1 MIFWAIGRHLGVQAL
16 CLSLCGFML
25 TPQVRAEKP
34 TVDAVKMSAT
44 ALGNLENAVNRLVR
58 EYKNP
63 VALTRQ
69 FPMQRRLIDA
79 RVFFELE
86 NYEPASIL
94 LYELVERKEFKRNRE
109 YSNALVLLGR
119 CLRQL
124 GNPLGARKYLR
135 KGLKSS
141 SIKTREEA
149 LYHLIDLALS
159 EGDLKSLREVV
170 STISSPGSVK
180 TRYALAKAMFLLK
193 DYKRSITLLKSIPS
207 SDPVYSLSRYYLGA
221 SQTARGSAQAAGKKK
236 KAAKQSYKAAIKT
249 FTRITAIKPKGP
261 EATRARDLSLLAI
274 GRLEMELGR
283 IERSVAAYQR
293 INRNSPYYE
302 RALMETT
309 VAFIKREQFERA
321 LQTIDILLLI
331 VGDEQL
337 SIEAH
342 VLRGKL
348 NTNMANYKEAVK
360 SYERILDRFAPI
372 RNELNRFAKK
382 RSNIDRF
389 FTWLLD
395 RASDSGSLRAP
406 LTERSVKY
414 LESTPAMKQVVR
426 VFGSLGADREQL
438 RVANKL
444 AVDLARVLTSSNR
457 VELFPQLKEGWTRA
471 LALQNQLI
479 NLSTTIL
486 DYQYEQGF
494 NSGQRSNQAEMDEL
508 VKWRHSLEEKF
519 GRLPT
524 TFEEYENRQA
534 QIDARYVNLQRKSF
548 LVEQT
553 VKLLKRQLLAIE
565 THVNKQQFGQDGK
578 KLTEKREGKIRT
590 EIEAEKNRLT
600 ALYKDLIRLRDE
612 IKAESERVGTGD
624 VVDSG
629 ERDLKQLLLSA
640 HKREGQR
647 YDDRGEQMAPGE
659 ALQFSTMARQ
669 RYRIFKNVERL
680 REVIKLIDKR
690 VTEKAKDLQSLIAA
704 EKKHLVEYNVE
715 MKGYE
720 RKGRKLARRMGR
732 RLFKR
737 AHRQMKKVVLGADW
751 GMVNV
756 SWQRKIDESK
766 ELNKLEASKQ
776 EKEEELRL
784 ESDRLMLEVGG
795 DEEDE

>member
-1 MIFWAIGRHLGVQAL
+1 MSTSSA
-16 CLSLCGFML
+16 
-25 TPQVRAEKP
+25 RAEGTAVNAAK
-34 TVDAVKMSAT
+34 VNAVK
-44 ALGNLENAVNRLVR
+44 LGNLENAVNRLVR

-94 LYELVERKEFKRNRE
+94 LYELVERPEFKKNRE
-109 YSNALVLLGR
+109 YFNALVLLGR
-119 CLRQL
+119 CLRHL
-124 GNPLGARKYLR
+124 NNPLGARKYLR
-135 KGLKSS
+135 EGMRSS

-159 EGDLKSLREVV
+159 ENDSKSLQGLVA
-170 STISSPGSVK
+170 TIGSPGSVK
-180 TRYALAKAMFLLK
+180 TRYALAKAVFLLK
-193 DYKRSITLLKSIPS
+193 DYKRAIGLLNSIPS
-207 SDPVYSLSRYYLGA
+207 GDPVYSLSRYYLGA
-221 SQTARGSAQAAGKKK
+221 SQTALKR
-236 KAAKQSYKAAIKT
+236 YKSAIKT

-261 EATRARDLSLLAI
+261 DAEKARDLSLLAI
-274 GRLEMELGR
+274 GRLEMELGKL
-283 IERSVAAYQR
+283 ERAVAAYQR
-293 INRNSPYYE
+293 INRKSPYYE
-302 RALMETT
+302 RALMETA

-348 NTNMANYKEAVK
+348 NTNMADYKEAVK

-389 FTWLLD
+389 FSWLLE
-395 RASDSGSLRAP
+395 RASDSGGLRAP
-406 LTERSVKY
+406 LTERTVKY

-426 VFGSLGADREQL
+426 VFGSLGADREEL

-457 VELFPQLKEGWTRA
+457 VELFPELKEGWTRA

-479 NLSTTIL
+479 NLSTDIL
-486 DYQYEQGF
+486 DHQYETGF
-494 NSGQRSNQAEMDEL
+494 NGGQRSNQAEMDQL
-508 VKWRHSLEEKF
+508 VKWRHSLEERFKK
-519 GRLPT
+519 LPT

-565 THVNKQQFGQDGK
+565 DHVNKQQFGDDGK
-578 KLTEKREGKIRT
+578 KLSDKREGRIRT
-590 EIEAEKNRLT
+590 DIDSEKNRLT
-600 ALYKDLIRLRDE
+600 SLYKDLIRLRDE

-624 VVDSG
+624 VVDAG

-640 HKREGQR
+640 HKREGIR
-647 YDDRGEQMAPGE
+647 YDDRGEQMPTEGQI
-659 ALQFSTMARQ
+659 QFSQFGRQ
-669 RYRIFKNVERL
+669 RDRIFKNVEKL
-680 REVIKLIDKR
+680 SDVIKLIDKR
-690 VTEKAKDLQSLIAA
+690 VTEKAADLQRLIDA
-704 EKKHLVEYNVE
+704 EKKHLVQYNVE

-720 RKGRKLARRMGR
+720 RKGRKLARKMGR

-737 AHRQMKKVVLGADW
+737 AHRQMKKVVLDADW
-751 GMVNV
+751 GMINV
-756 SWQRKIDESK
+756 AWQQKSDESK
-766 ELNKLEASKQ
+766 ELKKLVASKQ
-776 EKEEELRL
+776 EKAKILQR
-784 ESDRLMLEVGG
+784 ESEQLMLEVGG
-795 DEEDE
+795 DESEETE

>member
-1 MIFWAIGRHLGVQAL
+1 MSIRSTVKLLGAVAL
-16 CLSLCGFML
+16 VASLCGFMS
-25 TPQVRAEKP
+25 PSVVRAQ
-34 TVDAVKMSAT
+34 TGASDVSRASAIK
-44 ALGNLENAVNRLVR
+44 LGNLENAVNRLVR

-94 LYELVERKEFKRNRE
+94 LYELVERPEFKKNPE
-109 YSNALVLLGR
+109 YYNALVLLGR
-119 CLRQL
+119 CLREL
-124 GNPLGARKYLR
+124 KNPLGARKYLR
-135 KGLKSS
+135 AGMMTS

-159 EGDLKSLREVV
+159 ERDLSSLRELVG
-170 STISSPGSVK
+170 TIGSPGSVK
-180 TRYALAKAMFLLK
+180 TRYALAKAVFLLR
-193 DYKRSITLLKSIPS
+193 DHKRTIALLQSIPS
-207 SDPVYSLSRYYLGA
+207 NHPVYSLSRYYLGA
-221 SQTARGSAQAAGKKK
+221 AQTAL
-236 KAAKQSYKAAIKT
+236 KQYKAAVKT
-249 FTRITAIKPKGP
+249 FTRISAIKPQGP
-261 EATRARDLSLLAI
+261 EAQKARDLSLLAI
-274 GRLEMELGR
+274 GRLEMERGKL
-283 IERSVAAYQR
+283 ERSVAAYQR
-293 INRNSPYYE
+293 INRKSPYYE
-302 RALMETT
+302 RALMETA

-348 NTNMANYKEAVK
+348 NTNMADYKEAVK

-389 FTWLLD
+389 FTWLLE
-395 RASDSGSLRAP
+395 RAGDGGALRAP
-406 LTERSVKY
+406 LTDRTVKY

-426 VFGSLGADREQL
+426 VFGSLGADREEL

-479 NLSTTIL
+479 NLSTEIL
-486 DYQYEQGF
+486 DHQYQAGF
-494 NSGQRSNQAEMDEL
+494 NSGMRSNQAEMEEL
-508 VKWRHSLEEKF
+508 VTWRRSLEERFKK
-519 GRLPT
+519 LPT

-553 VKLLKRQLLAIE
+553 VKLLKRQLIAIE
-565 THVNKQQFGQDGK
+565 DHVNKQQFGEDGK
-578 KLTEKREGKIRT
+578 KLSDKREGRIRT
-590 EIEAEKNRLT
+590 DIEAEKNRLT
-600 ALYKDLIRLRDE
+600 TLYNDLIRLRDE

-624 VVDSG
+624 VVDAG
-629 ERDLKQLLLSA
+629 ERDLKQLVLSA
-640 HKREGQR
+640 HKREGLR
-647 YDDRGEQMAPGE
+647 YDDRGEQMPTDGRIE
-659 ALQFSTMARQ
+659 FSQFGRQ
-669 RYRIFKNVERL
+669 RDRIFKNVQKL
-680 REVIKLIDKR
+680 AEVIKLIDKR
-690 VTEKAKDLQSLIAA
+690 VTEKAADLQRLIDA
-704 EKKHLVEYNVE
+704 EKKHLVQYNVE

-720 RKGRKLARRMGR
+720 RKGRKIARKMGR

-737 AHRQMKKVVLGADW
+737 AHRQMKRVVLDADW
-751 GMVNV
+751 GMINV
-756 SWQRKIDESK
+756 SWQQKSDESK
-766 ELNKLEASKQ
+766 ELQKLVASKQ
-776 EKEEELRL
+776 EKAKILQR
-784 ESDRLMLEVGG
+784 ESEQLMLEVGG
-795 DEEDE
+795 DEEEDE

>member
-1 MIFWAIGRHLGVQAL
+1 
-16 CLSLCGFML
+16 ML
-25 TPQVRAEKP
+25 TSQVRAEEP
-34 TVDAVKMSAT
+34 SVDAVKMSEAT
-44 ALGNLENAVNRLVR
+44 LGNLENAVNSLVR

-94 LYELVERKEFKRNRE
+94 LYELVERAEFKKNHE

-135 KGLKSS
+135 RGLKSS

-170 STISSPGSVK
+170 STIGSPGSVK

-193 DYKRSITLLKSIPS
+193 DYKRSISLLKSIPS
-207 SDPVYSLSRYYLGA
+207 SEPVYSLSRYYLGA
-221 SQTARGSAQAAGKKK
+221 SQTALKR
-236 KAAKQSYKAAIKT
+236 YKAAIKT

-261 EATRARDLSLLAI
+261 EAIRARDLSLLAI

-293 INRNSPYYE
+293 INRKSPYYE

-479 NLSTTIL
+479 NLSTTVL
-486 DYQYEQGF
+486 DYQYQQGF
-494 NSGQRSNQAEMDEL
+494 NSRQRDNQGEMDEL
-508 VKWRHSLEEKF
+508 VKWRHNLEEKF
-519 GRLPT
+519 SRLPT
-524 TFEEYENRQA
+524 TFEEYENRQS

-565 THVNKQQFGQDGK
+565 THVNKQQFGKDGK
-578 KLTEKREGKIRT
+578 KLTEKREGRIRT
-590 EIEAEKNRLT
+590 EIEDEKTRLT
-600 ALYKDLIRLRDE
+600 SLFKDLIRLRDE

-640 HKREGQR
+640 HKREGLR
-647 YDDRGEQMAPGE
+647 YDDRGEQMDPVE
-659 ALQFSTMARQ
+659 ALQFSTLARQ

-680 REVIKLIDKR
+680 HEVIELIDKR
-690 VTEKAKDLQSLIAA
+690 VTEKAKDLQSLIDA

-737 AHRQMKKVVLGADW
+737 AHRQMKKVVLDADW
-751 GMVNV
+751 GMINV

-776 EKEEELRL
+776 EKEEELRV
-784 ESDRLMLEVGG
+784 ESDRLLLEVGG
-795 DEEDE
+795 DGEEDE